1 MTLYLW
7 GHDVDNW
14 FQRRHVDLV
23 YNFCLSPQS
32 PQSWNDSILR
42 SNDGFEYWFDNGIDN
57 WFEDWIDSEPASSG
71 LLSVW
76 VPVVPAL
83 IISAIRI
90 EWSLPEL
97 AERFCA
103 SFIHPFMRTSTA
115 GNGSTVD
122 LNALIVWQT
131 VRWVKYLI
139 HISLGALCRG
149 VANNALFEWNRH
161 FGTQWKCVPSR
172 HQNHNCRL

>member
-1 MTLYLW
+1 MILYLW

-14 FQRRHVDLV
+14 FQRMHVDLV
-23 YNFCLSPQS
+23 YNFCSSPPS
-32 PQSWNDSILR
+32 LETIR
-42 SNDGFEYWFDNGIDN
+42 CFGFEDWFDNGIDN
-57 WFEDWIDSEPASSG
+57 WFEDWIDSERSLGFVKCVSSSCACVDN
-71 LLSVW
+71 LRDKQ
-76 VPVVPAL
+76 
-83 IISAIRI
+83 IDRI

-115 GNGSTVD
+115 ADYSTVD

-149 VANNALFEWNRH
+149 VANAFFRWNRH

-172 HQNHNCRL
+172 HQNHNCRR